1 MHFGF
6 WGELR
11 HSARQLIRTRAFTL
25 PALAG
30 LALGI
35 GATTAVFSIV
45 HTMLLR
51 SMGFTQTDRL
61 VALWQTDLKRGQKHV
76 EVCWADLI
84 EWRKQTAIFEE
95 VALASSVNLDF
106 PLTGDG
112 KPQQVD
118 GTTVTGNFFRLLGA
132 IPQAGRLFTDDDDVP
147 GAPPRVV
154 ISDRLWRTRFGG
166 DRGIAGRQIQVGGG
180 SVTVIGVASPEF
192 DFPRDVDIWAPLR
205 TSWPT
210 VEKQPRFR
218 VFRSVARMRPGV
230 TVPEAQAHLSLV
242 ASQVERTLPAGSQGF
257 GVLVTPM
264 LEEIFGAA
272 HKAAW
277 LMLGAVA
284 LVLVIACANV
294 ANLLLARATVRSRE
308 IAIRA
313 VLGASRGRLV
323 RFLLTESVLLGAFAG
338 GAGLALA
345 TLGVEVLVRMAPA
358 DVPRIGQVTLD
369 APVLLFG
376 IGLTFATVV
385 LFGLAPAMITSD
397 RDPQEALQRA
407 STRASASR
415 GHTRLRA
422 WLIAG
427 EVALAVVLLVGAGLL
442 LRTFSRLAG
451 LDGGFNPERVLT
463 FRVTL
468 GKPDQESR
476 RLFYTQVLERMR
488 ALPGVESAGA
498 VLIRP
503 LSGIVGWDTI
513 YQIEG
518 QTQDEQLRNPNG
530 NYEAVSP
537 DYFRTM
543 GIRLIAGRDFT
554 TADTEKAQGV
564 VIINES
570 TARRHW
576 PGQSAVGK
584 HLRLGRDAKA
594 PWLEVVGVVND
605 VRYREWEAVRPDLY
619 VPYTQRAQHRSDFV
633 VKTKRDPAALIAAV
647 QREVLAIDPNQA
659 ISNVTTMQ
667 ALVDRALARSRFN
680 STILGV
686 LAVCALALAAIGIYG
701 LLSYSVAQ
709 RRNEIGIRLAL
720 GATPGRIVAL
730 VAAGGF
736 RMAAAGAGV
745 GIVAAALLSP
755 LVEAQLYDVTRLDP
769 VSYSGAAIA
778 LGICALAACV
788 VPAMR
793 AAIVDPVRALQGD

>member
-1 MHFGF
+1 
-6 WGELR
+6 
-11 HSARQLIRTRAFTL
+11 
-25 PALAG
+25 
-30 LALGI
+30 
-35 GATTAVFSIV
+35 
-45 HTMLLR
+45 
-51 SMGFTQTDRL
+51 
-61 VALWQTDLKRGQKHV
+61 
-76 EVCWADLI
+76 
-84 EWRKQTAIFEE
+84 
-95 VALASSVNLDF
+95 
-106 PLTGDG
+106 
-112 KPQQVD
+112 
-118 GTTVTGNFFRLLGA
+118 
-132 IPQAGRLFTDDDDVP
+132 
-147 GAPPRVV
+147 
-154 ISDRLWRTRFGG
+154 
-166 DRGIAGRQIQVGGG
+166 
-180 SVTVIGVASPEF
+180 
-192 DFPRDVDIWAPLR
+192 
-205 TSWPT
+205 
-210 VEKQPRFR
+210 
-218 VFRSVARMRPGV
+218 
-230 TVPEAQAHLSLV
+230 
-242 ASQVERTLPAGSQGF
+242 
-257 GVLVTPM
+257 
-264 LEEIFGAA
+264 
-272 HKAAW
+272 
-277 LMLGAVA
+277 
-284 LVLVIACANV
+284 
-294 ANLLLARATVRSRE
+294 
-308 IAIRA
+308 
-313 VLGASRGRLV
+313 
-323 RFLLTESVLLGAFAG
+323 
-338 GAGLALA
+338 
-345 TLGVEVLVRMAPA
+345 
-358 DVPRIGQVTLD
+358 
-369 APVLLFG
+369 
-376 IGLTFATVV
+376 
-385 LFGLAPAMITSD
+385 
-397 RDPQEALQRA
+397 
-407 STRASASR
+407 
-415 GHTRLRA
+415 
-422 WLIAG
+422 
-427 EVALAVVLLVGAGLL
+427 
-442 LRTFSRLAG
+442 
-451 LDGGFNPERVLT
+451 
-463 FRVTL
+463 
-468 GKPDQESR
+468 
-476 RLFYTQVLERMR
+476 LFYTQVLERMR
-488 ALPGVESAGA
+488 ALPGVESAAA

-503 LSGIVGWDTI
+503 LSGIVGWDAI